1 MLQGMNAAQSLT
13 PGMLQ
18 VERRIDRPIRE
29 YLVDAYEVRGLTQ
42 AAIVAELS
50 AEYGVALDIAT
61 VSRWMGRLGIEARIV
76 GHRKGRA
83 A

>member
-1 MLQGMNAAQSLT
+1 MLHGMNDAPSLT

-18 VERRIDRPIRE
+18 VERRIGRPIRD
-29 YLVDAYEVRGLTQ
+29 YLADAYEQRGLTQ
-42 AAIVAELS
+42 AAIVAELDS
-50 AEYGVALDIAT
+50 VYGVALDTAT
-61 VSRWMGRLGIEARIV
+61 VSRWMGRMGIEARIV